1 MGHLEH
7 LLISVVGL
15 FLKTSTLLLPGESV
29 SLETQNELLALLAY
43 YGMGNRYKGDST
55 KQRRQDARSSEATEL
70 EAQVEHDG
78 DEGEL
83 EKKDLLELKEMEE
96 KEMNSDSSTDG
107 ICYVALA
114 SDPSLALR
122 GYPHPA
128 SVCLQ
133 YYQHM
138 LVCSTSAAKIS
149 CWDGLLFK
157 PSLHPCYSATWYHI
171 VVVNSSLS
179 HTLLTES
186 WPGLLRLLHTSCTN

>member
-1 MGHLEH
+1 MGRLEH
-7 LLISVVGL
+7 LLIISVVVL
-15 FLKTSTLLLPGESV
+15 FLRTATLFIPGESV

-43 YGMGNRYKGDST
+43 YGMGNRWKGDST
-55 KQRRQDARSSEATEL
+55 KQRQQDARSSEVTEL

-96 KEMNSDSSTDG
+96 KEMSSDSSTDG

-122 GYPHPA
+122 VYPHPVF
-128 SVCLQ
+128 VCLQ

-138 LVCSTSAAKIS
+138 LACSTSAAKIS
-149 CWDGLLFK
+149 CWMGCC
-157 PSLHPCYSATWYHI
+157 SNHPCILA
-171 VVVNSSLS
+171 
-179 HTLLTES
+179 TLLLGATL
-186 WPGLLRLLHTSCTN
+186 W